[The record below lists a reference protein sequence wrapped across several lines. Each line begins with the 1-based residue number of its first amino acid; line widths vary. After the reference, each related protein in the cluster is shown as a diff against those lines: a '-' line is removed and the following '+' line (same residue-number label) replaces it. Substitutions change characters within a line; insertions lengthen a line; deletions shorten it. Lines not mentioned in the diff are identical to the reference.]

1 MDDRH
6 SSSGNVFLL
15 AKVAVSWLSKKHATV
30 ALSTAEDEYVALSAA
45 IQEAIWLRRLL
56 ADVGES
62 LEDPI
67 VINENC
73 QISNV
78 KSGSVVIVKLNI

>member
-1 MDDRH
+1 M
-6 SSSGNVFLL
+6 
-15 AKVAVSWLSKKHATV
+15 AKVAVSWLSKKQAAV
-30 ALSTAEDEYVALSAA
+30 ALSTAEAKYVALSAA
-45 IQEAIWLRRLL
+45 IQEEIWLRRLL

-67 VINENC
+67 VINKNC
-73 QISNV
+73 QITNV

>member
-1 MDDRH
+1 MDNRH

-15 AKVAVSWLSKKHATV
+15 AKVAVSWLSKKQATV
-30 ALSTAEDEYVALSAA
+30 ALSTAEAEYVALSAA
-45 IQEAIWLRRLL
+45 MQEAIWIRRLL
-56 ADVGES
+56 ADVGEP